1 MVDVKLANP
10 VVTVAIFSNGKE
22 PKLKEMV
29 RFVTSLS
36 ENEHCIRLVSRP
48 VLKGKLRKPIKQ
60 YFSKPEF
67 FYVVQDT
74 AAEVQGVVQGGA
86 P

>member
-1 MVDVKLANP
+1 MVDVKLASP
-10 VVTVAIFSNGKE
+10 VVTVVIFSSNGKE
-22 PKLKEMV
+22 LKLHETV

-48 VLKGKLRKPIKQ
+48 VVKGKLRKPVKQ

-67 FYVVQDT
+67 IYLVQDA
-74 AAEVQGVVQGGA
+74 AAEIQGGV

>member
-1 MVDVKLANP
+1 MVDVKLASP

-22 PKLKEMV
+22 PKLKETV

-48 VLKGKLRKPIKQ
+48 VVKGKLRKPVKQ

-67 FYVVQDT
+67 TYLVQDT
-74 AAEVQGVVQGGA
+74 AAEIQGGV